1 MGIGNIANSGMN
13 AAMKEMEAISNNI
26 ANANTIGFKASHA
39 SFADIYPTGSGGSS
53 VQPGL
58 GVSIKGI
65 TQDFSTGSIESTGR
79 TFDLHIGNGS
89 GFFVVRDAN
98 SGATTYT
105 RAGQFSVDKDG
116 YLTGYPSSNRVQGYL
131 ATGGVVNSGSV
142 VGDLLIDKAPRNATA
157 TTTITPNLNLDVTSA
172 IPLGTFSDTDPT
184 TYNNKAESICYDSL
198 GNVHK
203 VDIFYINAGSN
214 TWTTEVEVDGT
225 SVGSG
230 SLTFS
235 TSGQLTGSTGMSAL
249 TYVPGTGAVSP
260 QALSIDHT
268 GTTQFASSYTVRKI
282 EQNGYNIGEWNGY
295 SVDSDGNIKAT
306 YSNNESVLVG
316 KVAVATFPSIDGLG
330 NVGSMSWQETT
341 ASGSP
346 IMNVDSSNGVIGSG
360 QLELSNVDLTEEM
373 INLIDAQHGF
383 QANAQVEE
391 VFNQVMQTVI
401 KL

>member
-1 MGIGNIANSGMN
+1 MGIGNIASSGMN

-26 ANANTIGFKASHA
+26 ANANTIGFKASHT
-39 SFADIYPTGSGGSS
+39 SFADIYPTGGGGST

-58 GVSIKGI
+58 GVSVKGI
-65 TQDFSTGSIESTGR
+65 NQDFRTGSIESTGR
-79 TFDLHIGNGS
+79 TFDLHIGNGT

-98 SGATTYT
+98 SGKTTYT
-105 RAGQFSVDKDG
+105 RAGQFNVDKDG

-131 ATGGVVNSGSV
+131 ASSGVVNSGSV
-142 VGDLLIDKAPRNATA
+142 VGDLMIDKSPRNATA
-157 TTTITPNLNLDVTSA
+157 TTTVTPDLNLDASMS
-172 IPLGTFSDTDPT
+172 IPLGAFDDTDPA
-184 TYNNKAESICYDSL
+184 TYNSKAESICYDSL

-203 VDIFYINAGSN
+203 VDIFYIKAASN
-214 TWTTEVEVDGT
+214 SWTTEVEVDGT

-230 SLTFS
+230 TLTFS

-249 TYVPGTGAVSP
+249 TYAPGTGAVTP

-268 GTTQFASSYTVRKI
+268 GTTQFSSSFTVRKI

-295 SVDSDGNIKAT
+295 SVDSDGNVRAT
-306 YSNNESVLVG
+306 YSNNENVLIG
-316 KVAVATFPSIDGLG
+316 KVAVASFPSMDGLANIG
-330 NVGSMSWQETT
+330 TMSWQETGD
-341 ASGSP
+341 SGAP

-360 QLELSNVDLTEEM
+360 QLELSNVDLTQEM

-391 VFNQVMQTVI
+391 VFNQVMQSVI

>member
-1 MGIGNIANSGMN
+1 MGIGNIAKSGMN
-13 AAMKEMEAISNNI
+13 AAMNQMEAISNNI
-26 ANANTIGFKASHA
+26 ANANTIGFKASHV

-58 GVSIKGI
+58 GVSIKGF

-79 TFDLHIGNGS
+79 TFDLHIGNGT

-105 RAGQFSVDKDG
+105 RAGQFNVDKDG

-131 ATGGVVNSGSV
+131 ATSGVVNSGSV
-142 VGDLLIDKAPRNATA
+142 VGDLMIDKSPRNATA
-157 TTTITPNLNLDVTSA
+157 TTSIEPDLNLDARSS
-172 IPLGTFSDTDPT
+172 IPTGVFDSTDPT
-184 TYNNKAESICYDSL
+184 TYNNKSESICYDSL
-198 GNVHK
+198 GNVHR
-203 VDIFYINAGSN
+203 VDVYYIKAASN
-214 TWTTEVEVDGT
+214 SWTTEVEVDGT
-225 SVGSG
+225 SIGSG
-230 SLTFS
+230 TLTFS
-235 TSGQLTGSTGMSAL
+235 SSGQLTGSTGMSAL
-249 TYVPGTGAVSP
+249 TYAPGTGAVTP
-260 QALSIDHT
+260 QSLSIDFT
-268 GTTQFASSYTVRKI
+268 GTTQFGSAYTVRKI

-295 SVDSDGNIKAT
+295 SVDSDGNVRAT
-306 YSNNESVLVG
+306 YSNNENVLVG

-330 NVGSMSWQETT
+330 NVGSMSWQETSD
-341 ASGSP
+341 SGAP
-346 IMNVDSSNGVIGSG
+346 IMNVDSSNGLIGSG